1 MELQNN
7 NITPQSQEPSLSLG
21 VKIILVIG
29 GFIAAISAA
38 ALALMIGKEK
48 GCIFFG
54 IIYYTA
60 SLLLSYSKKSEIR
73 FALVIP
79 LFIASNGLISFG
91 APGSWFHFR
100 TIYIVISLLALPAM
114 FLTGDQ
120 IHRHLSIAQFCWF
133 LPLGFLAKN
142 SLEGYYLVAGIA
154 LVAYY
159 ITICS
164 EQQISQNKYLAPELR
179 TMRLV
184 LLILAMGLL
193 IWADFVRYNGHSDG
207 IQSIAAALI
216 LLPLTFWAAD
226 RAGLALSI
234 LYLIYALTL
243 FYYNMEVDLLHK
255 SLLLM
260 GCGAV
265 MIASFFI
272 LKKLI
277 K

>member
-7 NITPQSQEPSLSLG
+7 NLTPQSQEPSLSLG

-38 ALALMIGKEK
+38 ALALMIGEEK

-54 IIYYTA
+54 IIYYIA

-91 APGSWFHFR
+91 APGSWFYFR

-133 LPLGFLAKN
+133 LPLGFLDKN

-159 ITICS
+159 ITICF
-164 EQQISQNKYLAPELR
+164 EQQISQNKCLAPELR

-184 LLILAMGLL
+184 LQILAMGLL
-193 IWADFVRYNGHSDG
+193 IWADFALYYGNGILSVVT
-207 IQSIAAALI
+207 ALL

-243 FYYNMEVDLLHK
+243 FYYNMEVDLLLK

>member
-7 NITPQSQEPSLSLG
+7 NLTPQSQEPSLSLG

-54 IIYYTA
+54 IIYYIA

-91 APGSWFHFR
+91 APDSWFHFR

-133 LPLGFLAKN
+133 LPLGFLDKN

-159 ITICS
+159 ITICF

-193 IWADFVRYNGHSDG
+193 IWADFALYYGNGILSVVT
-207 IQSIAAALI
+207 ALL

-255 SLLLM
+255 SQLLM